1 MKAICFYFEVHHPEQ
16 LRQYHFFDIGKQH
29 DYFDYYRNRT
39 EIEQLAR
46 ECYLPANALLL
57 ELIERYRGRFKVAF
71 SLSGSA
77 IELLELHAPEVI
89 HSFQALARTGQVE
102 FLCEPY
108 AHSLSSLSADTNE
121 FERDVKRHIQRIEA
135 LFGQTPVTFRNTS
148 LIYSDSIG
156 ERIARLGFHTI
167 LTEGAKHILGWRNP
181 NFVHHHPNNE
191 KVKILLKNAKLSD
204 DISLRFSSKDWN
216 EYPLTAEK
224 YAHWLKDSLRDS
236 DVVNLFM
243 HYQALGK
250 YNTPDSGIFDFLRY
264 LPQYMLDD
272 PQYAFM
278 TPKEVVATFVPKEA
292 IYVPNPISW
301 TDEER
306 DITSWLGNE
315 LQQNAFEELFALSG
329 KVEATADEAIERTYS
344 RLQCSNHFNYMSTK
358 FIPVEQRLKKVSPYS
373 SPYDAYIN
381 YMNVLSDFTLEV
393 DKALSK
399 EVKTTLSYKEF

>member
-29 DYFDYYRNRT
+29 DYFDYYLNRT

-167 LTEGAKHILGWRNP
+167 LTEGAKHILGWRNS
-181 NFVHHHPNNE
+181 NFVHHHPNDE

-264 LPQYMLDD
+264 LPQYVLDD

>member
-46 ECYLPANALLL
+46 DCYLPANELLL
-57 ELIERYRGRFKVAF
+57 ELIDRYKGRFKVAF
-71 SLSGSA
+71 SISGSA

-89 HSFQALARTGQVE
+89 HSFQALAKTGKVE

-108 AHSLSSLSADTNE
+108 AHSLSSLSSDTTE
-121 FERDVKRHIQRIEA
+121 FERDVKRHIQRIEE

-156 ERIARLGFHTI
+156 ERIARLGFRNI

-181 NFVHHHPNNE
+181 NFVHHHPSDT
-191 KVKILLKNAKLSD
+191 KIKILLKNAKLSD

-243 HYQALGK
+243 HYQAFGK
-250 YNTPDSGIFDFLRY
+250 YNMPDSGIFDFLRY
-264 LPQYMLDD
+264 LPQYVLDD
-272 PQYAFM
+272 PQYVFL

-315 LQQNAFEELFALSG
+315 LQENAFEELFGLSA
-329 KVEATADEAIERTYS
+329 KVEATGDEALLRTYS

-358 FIPVEQRLKKVSPYS
+358 FIPIEQRLKKVSPYP

-393 DKALSK
+393 DKALK
-399 EVKTTLSYKEF
+399 K